1 MDAKA
6 PPVISVF
13 MCDKE
18 ERLLEIVRLE
28 SEMTLKEALAKS
40 IFLRGSCGYISIN
53 LVATVKKYAKFN
65 VDINHGEIYKI
76 TMNNGA
82 IKYACRYIPQ
92 KAVKHSKA

>member
-53 LVATVKKYAKFN
+53 LVATVKNMQNLMWISTTGKY
-65 VDINHGEIYKI
+65 
-76 TMNNGA
+76 T
-82 IKYACRYIPQ
+82 RLP
-92 KAVKHSKA
+92 